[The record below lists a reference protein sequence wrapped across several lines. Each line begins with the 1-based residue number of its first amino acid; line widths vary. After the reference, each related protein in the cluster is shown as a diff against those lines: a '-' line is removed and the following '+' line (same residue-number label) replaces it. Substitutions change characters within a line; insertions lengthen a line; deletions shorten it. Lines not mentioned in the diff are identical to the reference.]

1 MYIYN
6 IRIFIHITTCI
17 ELFTY
22 WADYMIFH
30 QLNVNK
36 IGNFLIFQGE
46 KLVRVYPLSHFQPI
60 VSEIQAFASP
70 LVCYADLYPH
80 QCLQQN
86 AISNPCNTCD
96 MRFQDKN
103 AKRLE
108 EQKCL
113 SSWDQQKKNNGC
125 QSRIKVGAFFG
136 LQIVQLGKLLLHTA
150 AVTTTPWIPPGDQ
163 AAIWASGNTLASNS
177 CRMHLLVRRCFT
189 AIYLYY
195 LHDTQSTFHTITRN
209 QLHDIHHFNH
219 AWSSWS

>member
-1 MYIYN
+1 
-6 IRIFIHITTCI
+6 
-17 ELFTY
+17 
-22 WADYMIFH
+22 MIFH

-113 SSWDQQKKNNGC
+113 SSWDQQKKTQRMSKSN
-125 QSRIKVGAFFG
+125 QSWSFFWVANCSARKVAFA
-136 LQIVQLGKLLLHTA
+136 HSCCHHH
-150 AVTTTPWIPPGDQ
+150 AVDPP
-163 AAIWASGNTLASNS
+163 
-177 CRMHLLVRRCFT
+177 R
-189 AIYLYY
+189 
-195 LHDTQSTFHTITRN
+195 
-209 QLHDIHHFNH
+209 
-219 AWSSWS
+219 WSSSHLSLRKYIGIKLMSDASAREALFHCNIFILFTWHTKYISYNYTKPIARHPSF

>member
-1 MYIYN
+1 
-6 IRIFIHITTCI
+6 
-17 ELFTY
+17 
-22 WADYMIFH
+22 MIFH

-96 MRFQDKN
+96 MRFQDKT

-108 EQKCL
+108 EHKAVQL
-113 SSWDQQKKNNGC
+113 RSTKKHKGC

-163 AAIWASGNTLASNS
+163 AAI
-177 CRMHLLVRRCFT
+177 
-189 AIYLYY
+189 
-195 LHDTQSTFHTITRN
+195 
-209 QLHDIHHFNH
+209 
-219 AWSSWS
+219 